1 MPGMA
6 APVEVDGIDGL
17 RDLIGTQIGPSDWV
31 EITQEDVDTFADVS
45 RDHQWI
51 HTDPERA
58 ARESPF
64 GTTIAHGNLTLSLV
78 DALRSQLIAQQG
90 VKMGVNYGFNK
101 VRFPA
106 PVPTGSRIRATAEV
120 QSVEDLGDGWWHVVT
135 KFTLERE
142 GGDKPVC
149 VAESVG
155 RALIAD

>member
-1 MPGMA
+1 VA
-6 APVEVDGIDGL
+6 ALEVDGIDGL
-17 RDLIGTQIGPSDWV
+17 RELIGQPIGPTDWV
-31 EITQEDVDTFADVS
+31 EITQEDIDKFAEVS

-64 GTTIAHGNLTLSLV
+64 GTTVAHGNLTLSLV
-78 DALRSQLIAQQG
+78 DALRTQLIAQQG
-90 VKMGVNYGFNK
+90 VKMGINYGFNK

-120 QSVEDLGDGWWHVVT
+120 MSVDDLGEGWWHVVT
-135 KFTLERE
+135 KFTLERD

-155 RALIAD
+155 RALIDA